1 VGLPALIDLEVNRMK
16 RLIFAL
22 LALVVVASAAFAD
35 VPDASKCV
43 STLDSTNRLL
53 IVPNTP
59 TAYAGASFTLTIR
72 NSANNPINNATVE
85 VLVGGL
91 ADSKTKLCGSLTVV
105 TGTTN
110 ASGIVT
116 FNIGGGGCY
125 KGPSACLIRANGT
138 EIRNY
143 SVVVSP
149 DYAGTDNAGVPGRW
163 SLSVGLTDFA
173 AFSVA
178 YTAGVA
184 SCHDYDNNGATAL
197 TDFAVF
203 GTCYNKSCSQ

>member
-1 VGLPALIDLEVNRMK
+1 MK

-22 LALVVVASAAFAD
+22 FALAVVASAAFAD

-43 STLDSTNRLL
+43 STLDATNRLL

-59 TAYAGASFTLTIR
+59 TPYPGATFTLTIR
-72 NSANNPINNATVE
+72 NASNNPINNATVE
-85 VLVGGL
+85 ILVGGL

-110 ASGIVT
+110 ASGIVV

-125 KGPSACLIRANGT
+125 KGANACVIRANGT

-143 SVVVSP
+143 SATVSP
-149 DYAGTDNAGVPGRW
+149 DYSGFDNAGIPGRW
-163 SLSVGLTDFA
+163 SLGVGLTDFSS
-173 AFSVA
+173 FSTA
-178 YTAGVA
+178 YNATVT
-184 SCHDYDNNGATAL
+184 SCHDYDNNGNTGL
-197 TDFAVF
+197 SDFSVF
-203 GTCYNKSCSQ
+203 GSCMNKTCSAN

>member
-1 VGLPALIDLEVNRMK
+1 MK

-22 LALVVVASAAFAD
+22 CALAVVASTAFAD

-43 STLDSTNRLL
+43 STLDGANRLL

-59 TAYAGASFTLTIR
+59 TQYAGATFTLTIR
-72 NSANNPINNATVE
+72 NSANNPINNAAVE
-85 VLVGGL
+85 ILVGGL
-91 ADSKTKLCGSLTVV
+91 LDSKTKLCGGQAT

-125 KGPSACLIRANGT
+125 KGPSACVIRANGV

-143 SVVVSP
+143 SATVSP
-149 DYAGTDNAGVPGRW
+149 DYAGTDNNGVAGRW
-163 SLSVGLTDFA
+163 SLSVALTDLSSFA
-173 AFSVA
+173 TAFS
-178 YTAGVA
+178 AGVA
-184 SCHDYDNNGATAL
+184 SCHDYDNNGATGL
-197 TDFAVF
+197 TDLSVF
-203 GTCYNKSCSQ
+203 GSCYNKVCTP